1 VKDDKIDKE
10 LIPLVKELNRIGLK
24 TYGCCS
30 GHNKETA
37 YINIDFRYIES
48 ISVRNT
54 FNEQGEPT
62 PYLQI
67 EWELAPQEL
76 KK

>member
-1 VKDDKIDKE
+1 MKNDKIDKE
-10 LIPLVKELNRIGLK
+10 LIPLINELNKVGLK
-24 TYGCCS
+24 TYGSCS
-30 GHNKETA
+30 GHDKDSA
-37 YINIDFRYIES
+37 YVNIDFRYIES

-67 EWELAPQEL
+67 EWSM